1 MNKVITWFKNK
12 GWEAQNF
19 QKECWKAYS
28 EGKNGILHA
37 PTGSGKTTI
46 VNEVFNLFDASEICL
61 LSSDSYYKNN
71 ASLDFNQR
79 DKLNYDIPEA
89 IDFDLINK
97 HIDLLKQEINIDV
110 PNYCFTTH
118 LRLEKTTVVE
128 PKKILIIEGILIL
141 TNKTLRDNINYS
153 VFLDCPRDVRF
164 QRRLERDIK
173 QRGRNYNDVVKLFET
188 RLDIMHSEF
197 VEPHKTFCDLILNT
211 NDNINISP
219 LINVIKKNLR

>member
-1 MNKVITWFKNK
+1 MFIIGIT
-12 GWEAQNF
+12 G
-19 QKECWKAYS
+19 
-28 EGKNGILHA
+28 G
-37 PTGSGKTTI
+37 TGSGKTTI
-46 VNEVFNLFDASEICL
+46 VNEVINLFDASEICL

-164 QRRLERDIK
+164 QRRLDRDIK
-173 QRGRNYNDVVKLFET
+173 ERGRNYNDVINLFET

-197 VEPHKTFCDLILNT
+197 VEPHKKFCDLILNT
-211 NDNINISP
+211 NENININP

>member
-1 MNKVITWFKNK
+1 MFIIGIT
-12 GWEAQNF
+12 G
-19 QKECWKAYS
+19 
-28 EGKNGILHA
+28 G
-37 PTGSGKTTI
+37 TGSGKTTI
-46 VNEVFNLFDASEICL
+46 VNEVINLFDASEICL

-89 IDFDLINK
+89 IDFDLLNK
-97 HIDLLKQEINIDV
+97 HIDLLKQEININV

-141 TNKTLRDNINYS
+141 TNKTLRDSINYS

-164 QRRLERDIK
+164 QRRLDRDIK
-173 QRGRNYNDVVKLFET
+173 ERGRNYNDVINLFET

-197 VEPHKTFCDLILNT
+197 VEPHKKFCDLILNT
-211 NDNINISP
+211 NENINISP

>member
-1 MNKVITWFKNK
+1 MFIIGIT
-12 GWEAQNF
+12 G
-19 QKECWKAYS
+19 
-28 EGKNGILHA
+28 G
-37 PTGSGKTTI
+37 TGSGKTTI
-46 VNEVFNLFDASEICL
+46 VNEVINLFDASEICL

-89 IDFDLINK
+89 IDFDLLNK
-97 HIDLLKQEINIDV
+97 HIDLLKQEININV

-164 QRRLERDIK
+164 QRRLDRDIK
-173 QRGRNYNDVVKLFET
+173 ERGRKYNDVINIFET
-188 RLDIMHSEF
+188 RLDIMHSKF

-211 NDNINISP
+211 NENININP

>member
-1 MNKVITWFKNK
+1 MFIIGIT
-12 GWEAQNF
+12 G
-19 QKECWKAYS
+19 
-28 EGKNGILHA
+28 G
-37 PTGSGKTTI
+37 TGSGKTTI
-46 VNEVFNLFDASEICL
+46 VNEVINLFDASEICL

-89 IDFDLINK
+89 IDFDLLNK
-97 HIDLLKQEINIDV
+97 HIDLLKQEINIFV

-141 TNKTLRDNINYS
+141 TNKTLRDSINYS

-164 QRRLERDIK
+164 QRRLDRDIK
-173 QRGRNYNDVVKLFET
+173 ERGRNHNDVINLFET

-211 NDNINISP
+211 NENININP

>member
-1 MNKVITWFKNK
+1 MFIIGIT
-12 GWEAQNF
+12 G
-19 QKECWKAYS
+19 
-28 EGKNGILHA
+28 G
-37 PTGSGKTTI
+37 TGSGKTTI
-46 VNEVFNLFDASEICL
+46 VNEVINLFDASEICL

-89 IDFDLINK
+89 IDFDLLNK
-97 HIDLLKQEINIDV
+97 HIDLLKQEININV

-141 TNKTLRDNINYS
+141 TNKTLRDSINYS

-164 QRRLERDIK
+164 QRRLDRDIK
-173 QRGRNYNDVVKLFET
+173 ERGRNYNDVINLFET

-211 NDNINISP
+211 NENININP
-219 LINVIKKNLR
+219 LINLIKKNLR

>member
-1 MNKVITWFKNK
+1 MFIIGIT
-12 GWEAQNF
+12 G
-19 QKECWKAYS
+19 
-28 EGKNGILHA
+28 G
-37 PTGSGKTTI
+37 TGSGKTTI
-46 VNEVFNLFDASEICL
+46 VNEVINLFDASEICL

-89 IDFDLINK
+89 IDFDLLNK

-211 NDNINISP
+211 NENININP

>member
-1 MNKVITWFKNK
+1 MFIIGIT
-12 GWEAQNF
+12 G
-19 QKECWKAYS
+19 
-28 EGKNGILHA
+28 G
-37 PTGSGKTTI
+37 TGSGKTTI
-46 VNEVFNLFDASEICL
+46 VNEVINLFDTSEICL

-89 IDFDLINK
+89 IDFDLLNK
-97 HIDLLKQEINIDV
+97 HIDLLKQEININV

-141 TNKTLRDNINYS
+141 TNKTLRDSINYS
-153 VFLDCPRDVRF
+153 VFLDCLRDVRL
-164 QRRLERDIK
+164 QRRLDRDIK
-173 QRGRNYNDVVKLFET
+173 ERGRNHNDVINLFET

-211 NDNINISP
+211 NENININP

>member
-1 MNKVITWFKNK
+1 MFIIGIT
-12 GWEAQNF
+12 G
-19 QKECWKAYS
+19 
-28 EGKNGILHA
+28 G
-37 PTGSGKTTI
+37 TGSGKTTI
-46 VNEVFNLFDASEICL
+46 VNEVINLFDASEICL

-89 IDFDLINK
+89 IDFDLLNK

-211 NDNINISP
+211 NENINISP

>member
-1 MNKVITWFKNK
+1 MFIIGIT
-12 GWEAQNF
+12 G
-19 QKECWKAYS
+19 
-28 EGKNGILHA
+28 G
-37 PTGSGKTTI
+37 TGSGKTTI
-46 VNEVFNLFDASEICL
+46 VNEVINLFDASEICL

-89 IDFDLINK
+89 IDFDLLNK
-97 HIDLLKQEINIDV
+97 HIDLLKQEININV

-173 QRGRNYNDVVKLFET
+173 QRGRNYNDVVNLFET

-197 VEPHKTFCDLILNT
+197 VEPHKKFCDLILNT
-211 NDNINISP
+211 NENININP

>member
-1 MNKVITWFKNK
+1 MFIIGIT
-12 GWEAQNF
+12 G
-19 QKECWKAYS
+19 
-28 EGKNGILHA
+28 G
-37 PTGSGKTTI
+37 TGSGKTTI
-46 VNEVFNLFDASEICL
+46 VNEVINLFDASEICL

-89 IDFDLINK
+89 IDFDLLNK
-97 HIDLLKQEINIDV
+97 HIDLLKQEININV

-118 LRLEKTTVVE
+118 LRLEKTTEVE

-141 TNKTLRDNINYS
+141 TNKTLRDSINYS

-164 QRRLERDIK
+164 QRRLDRDIK
-173 QRGRNYNDVVKLFET
+173 ERGRNYNDVINLFET

-211 NDNINISP
+211 NENININP

>member
-1 MNKVITWFKNK
+1 MFIIGIT
-12 GWEAQNF
+12 G
-19 QKECWKAYS
+19 
-28 EGKNGILHA
+28 G
-37 PTGSGKTTI
+37 TGSGKTTI
-46 VNEVFNLFDASEICL
+46 VNEVINLFDASEICL
-61 LSSDSYYKNN
+61 MSSDSYYKNN

-89 IDFDLINK
+89 IDFDLLNK
-97 HIDLLKQEINIDV
+97 HIDLLKQEININV

-118 LRLEKTTVVE
+118 LRLEKTTEVE

-141 TNKTLRDNINYS
+141 TNKTLRDSINYS

-164 QRRLERDIK
+164 QRRLDRDIK
-173 QRGRNYNDVVKLFET
+173 ERGRNYNDVINLFET

-197 VEPHKTFCDLILNT
+197 VEPHKKFCDLILNT
-211 NDNINISP
+211 NENTNINP

>member
-1 MNKVITWFKNK
+1 MFIIGIT
-12 GWEAQNF
+12 G
-19 QKECWKAYS
+19 
-28 EGKNGILHA
+28 G
-37 PTGSGKTTI
+37 TGSGKTTI
-46 VNEVFNLFDASEICL
+46 VNEVINLFDASEICL

-89 IDFDLINK
+89 IDFDLLNK
-97 HIDLLKQEINIDV
+97 HIDLLKQEININV

-173 QRGRNYNDVVKLFET
+173 QRGRNYNDVINLFET

-211 NDNINISP
+211 NENININP

>member
-1 MNKVITWFKNK
+1 MFIIGIT
-12 GWEAQNF
+12 G
-19 QKECWKAYS
+19 
-28 EGKNGILHA
+28 G
-37 PTGSGKTTI
+37 TGSGKTTI
-46 VNEVFNLFDASEICL
+46 VNEVINLFDASEICL

-89 IDFDLINK
+89 IDFDSLNK
-97 HIDLLKQEINIDV
+97 HIDLLKQEININV

-141 TNKTLRDNINYS
+141 TNKTLRDSINYS

-164 QRRLERDIK
+164 QRRLDRDIK
-173 QRGRNYNDVVKLFET
+173 ERGRNYNDVINLFET

-211 NDNINISP
+211 NENININP

>member
-1 MNKVITWFKNK
+1 MFIIGIT
-12 GWEAQNF
+12 G
-19 QKECWKAYS
+19 
-28 EGKNGILHA
+28 G
-37 PTGSGKTTI
+37 TGSGKTTI
-46 VNEVFNLFDASEICL
+46 VNEVINLFDASEICL

-89 IDFDLINK
+89 IDFDLLNK
-97 HIDLLKQEINIDV
+97 HIDLLKQEININV

-141 TNKTLRDNINYS
+141 TNKTLRDSINYS

-164 QRRLERDIK
+164 QRRLDRDIK
-173 QRGRNYNDVVKLFET
+173 ERGRNYIDVINLFET

-197 VEPHKTFCDLILNT
+197 VEPNKKFCDLILNT
-211 NDNINISP
+211 NENININP

>member
-1 MNKVITWFKNK
+1 MFIIGIT
-12 GWEAQNF
+12 G
-19 QKECWKAYS
+19 
-28 EGKNGILHA
+28 G
-37 PTGSGKTTI
+37 TGSGKTTI
-46 VNEVFNLFDASEICL
+46 VNEVINLFDASEICL

-164 QRRLERDIK
+164 QRRLDRDIK
-173 QRGRNYNDVVKLFET
+173 ERGRNYNDVINLFQT

-211 NDNINISP
+211 NENININP

>member
-1 MNKVITWFKNK
+1 MFIIGIT
-12 GWEAQNF
+12 G
-19 QKECWKAYS
+19 
-28 EGKNGILHA
+28 G
-37 PTGSGKTTI
+37 TGSGKTTI
-46 VNEVFNLFDASEICL
+46 VNEVINLFDASEICL

-89 IDFDLINK
+89 IDFDLLNK
-97 HIDLLKQEINIDV
+97 HIDLLKQEININV

-128 PKKILIIEGILIL
+128 PKKILIIECILIL
-141 TNKTLRDNINYS
+141 TNKTLRDSINYS

-164 QRRLERDIK
+164 QRRLDRDIK
-173 QRGRNYNDVVKLFET
+173 ERGRNYNDVINLFET

-197 VEPHKTFCDLILNT
+197 VEPHKKFCDLILNT
-211 NDNINISP
+211 NENININP

>member
-1 MNKVITWFKNK
+1 MFIIGIT
-12 GWEAQNF
+12 G
-19 QKECWKAYS
+19 
-28 EGKNGILHA
+28 G
-37 PTGSGKTTI
+37 TGSGKTTI
-46 VNEVFNLFDASEICL
+46 VNEVINLFDASEICL

-89 IDFDLINK
+89 IDFDLLNK
-97 HIDLLKQEINIDV
+97 HIDLLKQEINIYV

-141 TNKTLRDNINYS
+141 TNKTLRDSINYS
-153 VFLDCPRDVRF
+153 VFLDCPRDIRL
-164 QRRLERDIK
+164 QRRLDRDIK
-173 QRGRNYNDVVKLFET
+173 ERGRNYNDVINLFET

-197 VEPHKTFCDLILNT
+197 VEPHKKFCDLILNT
-211 NDNINISP
+211 NENININP

>member
-1 MNKVITWFKNK
+1 MFIIGIT
-12 GWEAQNF
+12 G
-19 QKECWKAYS
+19 
-28 EGKNGILHA
+28 G
-37 PTGSGKTTI
+37 TGSGKTTI
-46 VNEVFNLFDASEICL
+46 VNEVINLFDASEICL

-89 IDFDLINK
+89 IDFDLLNK
-97 HIDLLKQEINIDV
+97 HIDLLKQEININV

-118 LRLEKTTVVE
+118 LRLEKTTVLE

-211 NDNINISP
+211 NENININP